1 MVHSTAPPA
10 SAGGVVVGGGVR
22 LAGRLQYDLVMSP
35 FASTSIDGLL
45 EAIRAELNTLSAM
58 GVVRI
63 GIFGSRATGA
73 ARPDS
78 DVDVLVELEPHRDL
92 LDLIAIRQHLES
104 MLGLSVDI
112 TTPSGLRPD
121 SRDAIIRDLR
131 YAA

>member
-1 MVHSTAPPA
+1 
-10 SAGGVVVGGGVR
+10 
-22 LAGRLQYDLVMSP
+22 MSP

-112 TTPSGLRPD
+112 TTPSGLHPD
-121 SRDAIIRDLR
+121 SREAIIRDLR

>member
-1 MVHSTAPPA
+1 MVHSEHALGIRRGRGRW
-10 SAGGVVVGGGVR
+10 GGR
-22 LAGRLQYDLVMSP
+22 LAGRLQYDLGMSP

-45 EAIRAELNTLSAM
+45 EAIRAELSTLSAM

-121 SRDAIIRDLR
+121 SREAIIRDLR

>member
-1 MVHSTAPPA
+1 
-10 SAGGVVVGGGVR
+10 
-22 LAGRLQYDLVMSP
+22 MSP
-35 FASTSIDGLL
+35 FASTSIEGLL
-45 EAIRAELNTLSAM
+45 EAIRAELKALAAM

-63 GIFGSRATGA
+63 GIFGSRARGA

-92 LDLIAIRQHLES
+92 LDLIAIRQHLEA
-104 MLGLSVDI
+104 MLGLPVDI

-121 SRDAIIRDLR
+121 SRDAIIKELR